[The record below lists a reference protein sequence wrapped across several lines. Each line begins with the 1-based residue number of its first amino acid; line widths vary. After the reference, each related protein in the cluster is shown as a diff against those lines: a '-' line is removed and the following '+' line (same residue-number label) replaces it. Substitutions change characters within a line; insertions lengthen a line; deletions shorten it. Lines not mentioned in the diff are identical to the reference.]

1 MDFKPLKMPRELI
14 ADKDTLTPSYG
25 RFVAE
30 PFERGF
36 GTTIGNS
43 LRRILLSSIQGAA
56 ITSVR
61 IEGKNHEFDTI
72 DGVKE
77 DILDIILNLKSLN
90 IKLNGVKGETTI
102 FLDKKGPGA
111 VTAADFELNSSIEIL
126 NPEQHIATLT
136 DKSTLRMECTVQM
149 GRGYVP
155 AAQLKDQLGP
165 GSDTFGTIFV
175 DAVFSPITNVKYVV
189 EAARVQQRT
198 DYDRLI
204 LEVMTDGTVNPED
217 AVSYAAKVL
226 RDHLNLFISMK
237 DQAAELAAMEEEA
250 QAASATTAVE
260 EKLDKSIEELE
271 LSVRSFN
278 CLEAAGIK
286 TIRDLVQKTESEML
300 KYRNF
305 GRKSLTEI
313 KNILKEMGLRFGLE
327 IDKETGLPVA
337 AGSEK

>member
-1 MDFKPLKMPRELI
+1 MDFRPLKMPRELV
-14 ADKDTLTPSYG
+14 ADKETLTSSYG
-25 RFVAE
+25 RFIAE

-36 GTTIGNS
+36 GATIGNS

-56 ITSVR
+56 ITSMR

-90 IKLNGVKGETTI
+90 IKVTGLRNETTI
-102 FLDKKGPGA
+102 YLNASGPGR
-111 VTAADFELNSSIEIL
+111 VTAGAFELNSNVEIL
-126 NPEQHIATLT
+126 NPDQHIATLS
-136 DKSTLRMECTVQM
+136 DKATLRMECTVQT
-149 GRGYVP
+149 GRGYVS
-155 AAQLKDQLGP
+155 AQQFKEQAGT
-165 GSDTFGTIFV
+165 DTFGTIFL
-175 DAVFSPITNVKYVV
+175 DAVFSPIVNVKHTV

-204 LEVMTDGTVNPED
+204 LEVVTDGTVNPED
-217 AVSYAAKVL
+217 SVSYAAKVL

-237 DQAAELAAMEEEA
+237 DQAAEIAEEEEEA
-250 QAASATTAVE
+250 RAESATAAIE

-313 KNILKEMGLRFGLE
+313 KNILKEMGLRFGMT
-327 IDKETGLPVA
+327 IDKETGLPV
-337 AGSEK
+337 SME

>member
-1 MDFKPLKMPRELI
+1 MDFKPIKMPRELVV
-14 ADKDTLTPSYG
+14 DKETLTPVYG
-25 RFVAE
+25 RFTAE
-30 PFERGF
+30 PFERGY
-36 GTTIGNS
+36 GTTVGNS
-43 LRRILLSSIQGAA
+43 LRRILLGSIQGAA

-61 IEGKNHEFDTI
+61 IEGKAHEFDTI

-77 DILDIILNLKSLN
+77 DILDIILNLKSLR
-90 IKLNGVKGETTI
+90 IKLHGNKGETTI
-102 FLDKKGPGA
+102 YVDATGSKT
-111 VTAADFELNSSIEIL
+111 VTAADFQLNDSIEIL
-126 NPEQHIATLT
+126 NPDQHIATLSKDAHLT
-136 DKSTLRMECTVQM
+136 MECVVQM
-149 GRGYVP
+149 GRGYLP
-155 AAQLKDQLGP
+155 SAQVKEQ
-165 GSDTFGTIFV
+165 SAMADTFGVIFV
-175 DAVFSPITNVKYVV
+175 DAAFSPIVNVKYTV

-204 LEVMTDGTVNPED
+204 LEVTTDGSVQPEE

-226 RDHLNLFISMK
+226 SDHLKLFISMR
-237 DQAAELAAMEEEA
+237 DQAEELAAEEERQQ
-250 QAASATTAVE
+250 QADATQALH

-313 KNILKEMGLRFGLE
+313 KNILKDMGLRFGLT
-327 IDKETGLPVA
+327 IDTETQLPV
-337 AGSEK
+337 ENL

>member
-1 MDFKPLKMPRELI
+1 MDFKPLKMPRELVV
-14 ADKDTLTPSYG
+14 DKETLTASYG
-25 RFVAE
+25 RFIAE

-56 ITSVR
+56 ITSMR
-61 IEGKNHEFDTI
+61 IEGKSHEFDTI

-77 DILDIILNLKSLN
+77 DILDVILNLKSLN
-90 IKLNGVKGETTI
+90 IKLAGKNETTV
-102 FLDKKGPGA
+102 FLEATGPKVVKA
-111 VTAADFELNSSIEIL
+111 SDFEPNAHVEIL
-126 NPEQHIATLT
+126 NPDQVIATLS
-136 DKSTLRMECTVQM
+136 DKATLRMECTVQV
-149 GRGYVP
+149 GRGYVS
-155 AAQLKDQLGP
+155 AQQIKEQAN
-165 GSDTFGTIFV
+165 SDSFGTIFI
-175 DAVFSPITNVKYVV
+175 DAVFSPIVNVKYTV

-204 LEVMTDGTVNPED
+204 LDVVSDGTVNPED

-226 RDHLNLFISMK
+226 RDHLNLFISMH
-237 DQAAELAAMEEEA
+237 DQAAEIAEEEEEA
-250 QAASATTAVE
+250 RAESATAAIE

-313 KNILKEMGLRFGLE
+313 KNILKDMSLRFGMT
-327 IDKETGLPVA
+327 IDKETGLPVTP
-337 AGSEK
+337 GQD